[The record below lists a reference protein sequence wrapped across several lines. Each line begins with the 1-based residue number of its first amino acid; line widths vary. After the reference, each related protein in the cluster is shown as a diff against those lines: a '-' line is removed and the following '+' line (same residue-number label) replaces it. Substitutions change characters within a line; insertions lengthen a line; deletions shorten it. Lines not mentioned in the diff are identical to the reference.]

1 MTRNVFRIATG
12 LWLAGIVWIIFL
24 ADTRGARRIFFWIQ
38 RHPGSDKVGHFLLI
52 GGMAF
57 FLNLALRARTF
68 RWLGRSWLLGSALVA
83 VAFTLEEVSQ
93 RFIASRSFD
102 LVDLAADFAGILFFG
117 WLARRFCARTMP
129 KISEP

>member
-1 MTRNVFRIATG
+1 M
-12 LWLAGIVWIIFL
+12 
-24 ADTRGARRIFFWIQ
+24 ARRPRLDHFP
-38 RHPGSDKVGHFLLI
+38 RGYARRDPGSDKLGHFLLI

-68 RWLGRSWLLGSALVA
+68 RWLGRRWLIGSVLVA
-83 VAFTLEEVSQ
+83 VAFTLEELSQ
-93 RFIASRSFD
+93 RFISSRSFD

-129 KISEP
+129 ESFER